1 MTLGSEFAVGLPF
14 IVKSMHVQSLSPF
27 LSFAGSLT
35 LRITHI
41 KSILHPKRSCL
52 LFCCPSWIA
61 ATFYLFN

>member
-35 LRITHI
+35 L
-41 KSILHPKRSCL
+41 SILHPKRSCL